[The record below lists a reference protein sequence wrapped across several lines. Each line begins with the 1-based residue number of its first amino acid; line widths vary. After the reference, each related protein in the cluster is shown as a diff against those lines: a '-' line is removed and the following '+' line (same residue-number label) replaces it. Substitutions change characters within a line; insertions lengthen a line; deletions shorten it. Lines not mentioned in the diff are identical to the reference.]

1 MESWVWENK
10 FNYFSFLE
18 VDHVDEFE
26 DFEVLDTSFVIRM
39 RIKIIKYNEQRW
51 NRFHN
56 YWSTVDQSE
65 MGFIIYENKSR

>member
-1 MESWVWENK
+1 MY
-10 FNYFSFLE
+10 NYFSFLE

-56 YWSTVDQSE
+56 Y
-65 MGFIIYENKSR
+65 